1 MQLLNNTER
10 IFLMNI
16 YGKKNALDII
26 SSMLDNDRLAHS
38 FLFYGEK
45 GTGKKFFARYTAML
59 VMCSSRTGG
68 KPCGKC
74 RSCRNIMKNM
84 HPDVIRIEHSGK
96 LNGFSV
102 DSIRKVCSEAAVF
115 PNESSCKIYIFDDA
129 DAISVPAQNALLKTI
144 EEPPEFTYF
153 IFTASSKN
161 VFLDTIIS
169 RIISVGISPC
179 TENECRNALGELDFN
194 DEDINSAVSAF
205 GGNIGNC
212 ISFITD
218 TNFRKDAE
226 LTKTLTDCIINND
239 EYGFLA
245 AISAAET
252 DRNNLK
258 RIFTMLDDQIR
269 DSIVLKFY
277 NDDLKGCYH
286 EGAQKLSEKLAL
298 SQCEKIHFFLEKS
311 TEYINS
317 NVSSKLVTAY
327 LCRNIAAC

>member
-1 MQLLNNTER
+1 
-10 IFLMNI
+10 MNI
-16 YGKKNALDII
+16 YGKKNALNII
-26 SSMLDNDRLAHS
+26 SSMLDNNRLAHS

-45 GTGKKFFARYTAML
+45 GTGKKFFAEYVSML
-59 VMCSSRTGG
+59 IMCSSRKDG

-74 RSCRNIMKNM
+74 RSCRNIMKNI
-84 HPDVIRIEHSGK
+84 HPDLIRVAHSGK
-96 LNGFSV
+96 LNGFPV

-129 DAISVPAQNALLKTI
+129 DAISVSAQNALLKTI

-153 IFTASSKN
+153 IFTAASKN

-169 RIISVGISPC
+169 RVISVGITEC
-179 TENECRNALGELDFN
+179 TEDECRNALKEHDFSDN
-194 DEDINSAVSAF
+194 DINSAVSAF

-212 ISFITD
+212 ISYITD
-218 TNFRKDAE
+218 SGFRDTAE

-245 AISAAET
+245 AISKAEP
-252 DRNNLK
+252 DRNILK
-258 RIFTMLDDQIR
+258 RIFAMLDDQIR
-269 DSIVLKFY
+269 DSIVLKFN
-277 NDDLKGCYH
+277 NDDLRGCYH
-286 EGAQKLSEKLAL
+286 EGAEKLSEKLAV
-298 SQCEKIHFFLEKS
+298 SQCERIHFLLEKS

-327 LCRNIAAC
+327 LCRNIADC